1 MPPASS
7 SARSARSAPGARPT
21 GSRRRRR
28 WLPRTGPGARW
39 PIRAHR
45 AGQIA
50 VLTVV
55 FLLIFGFV
63 LARRSAAGY
72 LRLVEIYRSL
82 PATVVAVVL
91 VSGVIYFAL
100 DSLRLVLTRLIG
112 PADRRRRPLLLSTVA
127 TWLLLTIGAAISM
140 IWYPASVLFGSTA

>member
-1 MPPASS
+1 MTPT
-7 SARSARSAPGARPT
+7 SA
-21 GSRRRRR
+21 SRRRRR

-50 VLTVV
+50 VLA
-55 FLLIFGFV
+55 FGLLLIFGFLLV
-63 LARRSAAGY
+63 RRSAATF

-91 VSGVIYFAL
+91 VSGVIYFSL
-100 DSLRLVLTRLIG
+100 DSLRLVLVDLLDQ
-112 PADRRRRPLLLSTVA
+112 ADRLRRPLLLVTA
-127 TWLLLTIGAAISM
+127 GIWLLLSIGTAIAM
-140 IWYPASVLFGSTA
+140 LWYPASVLFGGTP